1 MKILVAA
8 LALAAGAAAPAS
20 AETLKKVPPA
30 LKPSKA
36 YVLVEYKLQKNPF
49 GNFPGSRKTMPLQT
63 GLILAR
69 YDSALGD
76 LRGQGK
82 ASANPVPAG
91 QLSGEGFRNKPLA
104 KGENSRL
111 FLIEVD
117 PDTWVVQGFGNTS
130 FSLGSYTFDLAPGTV
145 TDLGVV
151 EAETD
156 WAEGQKPPT
165 VGSVF
170 AAALAG
176 PFAKHPDVAPV
187 RLTFRPRGAGDLP
200 VPAGLPAE
208 AVKPVAFTPDAKF
221 GNYLGGLVN
230 RIEGVNARLRS
241 ANPAQP

>member
-1 MKILVAA
+1 MKRFIIAT
-8 LALAAGAAAPAS
+8 ALAACLAAPAP

-49 GNFPGSRKTMPLQT
+49 GNFPGSRKTMPLQA
-63 GLILAR
+63 GLVFAR
-69 YDSALGD
+69 YDRALGD
-76 LRGQGK
+76 IRGHGG

-91 QLSGEGFRNKPLA
+91 QYSGEGFRNKPIA
-104 KGENSRL
+104 KGEGSRL
-111 FLIEVD
+111 FLLEVD
-117 PDTWVVQGFGNTS
+117 PDTWVIQGFGNTS
-130 FSLGSYTFDLAPGTV
+130 FSLGSYTFELAPGTV

-151 EAETD
+151 EPETD

-176 PFAKHPDVAPV
+176 PFAKHPDVAPA
-187 RLTFRPRGAGDLP
+187 RLAFRPRGAGDLP
-200 VPAGLPAE
+200 VPAGLPVE
-208 AVKPVAFTPDAKF
+208 AVRPVAFTPDAKF

-230 RIEGVNARLRS
+230 RIDGVNARLR
-241 ANPAQP
+241 AATPAQP